1 MKSRHHTSRSPA
13 RRERL
18 AAASEPSGW
27 LSLSTCSLCLRTLR
41 SGEWIEAETIIRE
54 LRSFEHQSP
63 PRLRSAVCDACVE
76 SIYLRRAQ
84 PEALAA

>member
-1 MKSRHHTSRSPA
+1 MKKRRHTSIAPA
-13 RRERL
+13 P
-18 AAASEPSGW
+18 EPSGW

-41 SGEWIEAETIIRE
+41 NGEWIEAETIIRE
-54 LRSFEHQSP
+54 LRSFEHQAP
-63 PRLRSAVCDACVE
+63 PRLKSAVCDACVE